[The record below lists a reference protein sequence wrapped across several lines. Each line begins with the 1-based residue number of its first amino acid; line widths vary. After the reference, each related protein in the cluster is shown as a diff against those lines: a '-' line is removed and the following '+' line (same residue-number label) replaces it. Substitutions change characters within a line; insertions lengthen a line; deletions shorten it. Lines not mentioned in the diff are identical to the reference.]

1 MFGTHGSGT
10 GGTGFIGVQLAKA
23 LGAGTVITSTSGA
36 ADIAFAKS
44 LGADR
49 VFDYKVLDIF
59 APGALPDNSVDVVYL
74 PNISLDPACP
84 ATFPIKTHMPGSRY
98 DNYGAAGT
106 ADKAMSKI
114 KPGGVC
120 ELFNF
125 LKKPSACNLLP
136 ALDN

>member
-1 MFGTHGSGT
+1 M
-10 GGTGFIGVQLAKA
+10 QLAKA

-36 ADIAFAKS
+36 ANIQFAES

-59 APGALPDNSVDVVYL
+59 DPGALPDNSVDVV
-74 PNISLDPACP
+74 
-84 ATFPIKTHMPGSRY
+84 Y

-120 ELFNF
+120 KRN
-125 LKKPSACNLLP
+125 PSARNLLP
-136 ALDN
+136 ALGN